1 MLLSPLRRD
10 IPCPIIGHNRLITL
24 RLISSL
30 AFSLNNNNSSPFNSR
45 QIPSMQAVMV
55 ETEYKVQEIS
65 KTNGGEAGTPITI
78 QKQAMKWCG

>member
-1 MLLSPLRRD
+1 
-10 IPCPIIGHNRLITL
+10 
-24 RLISSL
+24 
-30 AFSLNNNNSSPFNSR
+30 
-45 QIPSMQAVMV
+45 MQAVMV